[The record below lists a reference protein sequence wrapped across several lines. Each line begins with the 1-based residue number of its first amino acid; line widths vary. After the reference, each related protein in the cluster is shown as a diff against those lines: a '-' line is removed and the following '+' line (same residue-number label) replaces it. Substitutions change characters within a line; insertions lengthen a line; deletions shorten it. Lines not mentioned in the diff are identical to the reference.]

1 METKRKW
8 NPEDELEGTDELM
21 HSGAVPEETV
31 YSLDDILREYG
42 GEDDLPPAAEPVET
56 PEPPAPEEDTAGQQE
71 DAPPEDITPE
81 DLATQ
86 HSEPESDALSDTPE
100 AETAPEPE
108 AAAQEDAEPSAPP
121 EAPAGET
128 DLTDTAA
135 FIGQQVG
142 EAIGLDEEPDEEESE
157 PEEDTSGGLLQ
168 FFLDARRR
176 TAQKRP
182 HKKGAAADMEQAA
195 AAMTAT
201 VEETRAEAE
210 SAKEAVENAKNG
222 ENVVEMPTPKAKFFR
237 DSLGRIQDK
246 AHDFADNM
254 YADAEKAGDD
264 SGGVPGTDEEEAPPE
279 KKRSWRERRPR
290 KEPPKAPD
298 LSAEELASRY
308 RLGLR
313 FMRQRLYYTF
323 ALILVLLYLSIA
335 EGCGFPLPAALLD
348 HRVMSGVLTWGLA
361 LGTAIELDVLWMG
374 LTAHWR
380 GKPGL
385 HTITALAVLATL
397 LDGLVSALVG
407 REGPLPFS
415 AMALVSLFGAAW
427 GAYDRKKAL
436 YLSCRVASNSSQPYR
451 VTLDENQWDGISG
464 FNREEGTVEGFGSQ
478 VQGMDGAQRIYRT
491 WTPVLIVAAVVC
503 AVVSSVGCGRPALL
517 PWCLSTILV
526 AAAPV
531 SGLLAFGQPY
541 LRLTRRLDRSGAVLA
556 GWEGAASMRG
566 KANILVKDEDLFPEG
581 SVIMKSIKH
590 SEGVSLEKLTGCT
603 ASMLRSADSGLYRLF
618 DTELRRQG
626 GFYRRV
632 DNLECYEAGG
642 LTADIRGEQV
652 LIGTSGFLTVMNI
665 RLENG
670 MKLRR
675 TVYCVINKKL
685 AGFFSLDYEMSHY
698 SKAAVRAL
706 VKGGVRPVLVTRD
719 FNIIPSML
727 QTLHD
732 LPVSQMEFPPIER
745 RWELSEPG
753 RPHNPVLGALLTR
766 EGMGSYSD
774 AVLGGRRLCA
784 VVRLNAW
791 IAVLASLVGVV
802 LSFYLTWSLAFASL
816 TPLTMLG
823 FLLLWAVP
831 NLVISGAADQF

>member
-1 METKRKW
+1 METKRNW
-8 NPEDELEGTDELM
+8 NPVDELEGTDELM

-42 GEDDLPPAAEPVET
+42 GEDDLPPAAD
-56 PEPPAPEEDTAGQQE
+56 ADGQQE
-71 DAPPEDITPE
+71 EAPPEDVTPE
-81 DLATQ
+81 DSQPHHT
-86 HSEPESDALSDTPE
+86 EPESDALSDAPE
-100 AETAPEPE
+100 AETLQEKEKAAPEDEEPPLL
-108 AAAQEDAEPSAPP
+108 QEE
-121 EAPAGET
+121 PAGET

-142 EAIGLDEEPDEEESE
+142 EAIGQDTEEDEAE
-157 PEEDTSGGLLQ
+157 PEEEDISGGLLQ
-168 FFLDARRR
+168 FFRDARRR
-176 TAQKRP
+176 ATQKQLR
-182 HKKGAAADMEQAA
+182 KKDGSEDMAQAA

-201 VEETRAEAE
+201 VEEARAEAE
-210 SAKEAVENAKNG
+210 SAREAA

-254 YADAEKAGDD
+254 YTEAEKPGDD
-264 SGGVPGTDEEEAPPE
+264 SGSVPGTDEEETPSE
-279 KKRSWRERRPR
+279 KKRPWRERRPR
-290 KEPPKAPD
+290 KEPPKPPD

-348 HRVMSGVLTWGLA
+348 HQVMSGVLTWGLA
-361 LGTAIELDVLWMG
+361 LGAAIELDVLWMG
-374 LTAHWR
+374 LTAPWR

-397 LDGLVSALVG
+397 LDGLLSALVG

-436 YLSCRVASNSSQPYR
+436 YLSCRVAANSSQPYR
-451 VTLDENQWDGISG
+451 VTLDENQWDGISA
-464 FNREEGTVEGFGSQ
+464 FNREEGTAEGFGSQ
-478 VQGMDGAQRIYRT
+478 IQSMDGAQRIYRT
-491 WTPVLIVAAVVC
+491 WAPVLIAAAVVC
-503 AVVSSVGCGRPALL
+503 SVISSVGCGRPKLL

-581 SVIMKSIKH
+581 SIIMKSIKH
-590 SEGVSLEKLTGCT
+590 IEGVSLEKLTACT
-603 ASMLRSADSGLYRLF
+603 ASMLRGAGSGLYHLF
-618 DTELRRQG
+618 DAELRRQG
-626 GFYRRV
+626 GLYRRV
-632 DNLECYEAGG
+632 DDLEYYEAGG

-652 LIGTSGFLTVMNI
+652 LIGTSGFLNVMNI
-665 RLENG
+665 KLENG

-719 FNIIPSML
+719 FNVIPSML
-727 QTLHD
+727 QNLHD
-732 LPVSQMEFPPIER
+732 LPVDQMEFPPIER

-753 RPHNPVLGALLTR
+753 KPHNPVLGALLTR

-831 NLVISGAADQF
+831 NLVITGAADQF

>member
-1 METKRKW
+1 MENKRNW
-8 NPEDELEGTDELM
+8 NPVDELEGTDELM

-42 GEDDLPPAAEPVET
+42 EEAPPPQAVEPAET
-56 PEPPAPEEDTAGQQE
+56 PEPEPEAA
-71 DAPPEDITPE
+71 DAETEATPE
-81 DLATQ
+81 AEFPAAEERAS
-86 HSEPESDALSDTPE
+86 SEPESDAQPD
-100 AETAPEPE
+100 AEEDETTPEPE
-108 AAAQEDAEPSAPP
+108 TVAPEEEEPSAPP
-121 EAPAGET
+121 EEPAGET

-142 EAIGLDEEPDEEESE
+142 EAIGLDAEPDEEE
-157 PEEDTSGGLLQ
+157 PDEEDTSGGLLQ
-168 FFLDARRR
+168 FFLDARHRG
-176 TAQKRP
+176 A
-182 HKKGAAADMEQAA
+182 KKQMREKDSAEDMAQAA

-201 VEETRAEAE
+201 VEEARAEAE
-210 SAKEAVENAKNG
+210 SAKEAAENA
-222 ENVVEMPTPKAKFFR
+222 ENVVEMPTPKGKLFR
-237 DSLGRIQDK
+237 DSLGRIQDR
-246 AHDFADNM
+246 ANDFADNM
-254 YADAEKAGDD
+254 FAEAEKPGGDT
-264 SGGVPGTDEEEAPPE
+264 SNVPGTDEEETPPE
-279 KKRSWRERRPR
+279 KKRPWRERRPR
-290 KEPPKAPD
+290 KELPKAPD

-323 ALILVLLYLSIA
+323 ILFLVLLYLSIA
-335 EGCGFPLPAALLD
+335 EGCGLPLPAALLN
-348 HRVMSGVLTWGLA
+348 HQVMSGVLTWGLA
-361 LGTAIELDVLWMG
+361 LGAAIELDILWMG
-374 LTAHWR
+374 LTAPWR
-380 GKPGL
+380 GRPGL
-385 HTITALAVLATL
+385 HTITSLAVLATL

-407 REGPLPFS
+407 REGPLPF
-415 AMALVSLFGAAW
+415 AALALLSLFGAAW

-436 YLSCRVASNSSQPYR
+436 YLSCRTASNSSQPYR
-451 VTLDENQWDGISG
+451 VTLDEDQWDGISA
-464 FNREEGTVEGFGSQ
+464 FNREEGTAEGFGSQ
-478 VQGMDGAQRIYRT
+478 IQGMDGAQRIYRT
-491 WTPVLIVAAVVC
+491 WTPVLIVAAIVC

-526 AAAPV
+526 AAAPI

-556 GWEGAASMRG
+556 GWDGAVSMRG

-603 ASMLRSADSGLYRLF
+603 ASMLRSAGSGLYHLF

-652 LIGTSGFLTVMNI
+652 LIGTFGFLNVMNI
-665 RLENG
+665 KLENG

-685 AGFFSLDYEMSHY
+685 AGFFSLDYDMSHY
-698 SKAAVRAL
+698 SKAAIHAL

-719 FNIIPSML
+719 FNVIPSML
-727 QTLHD
+727 QTLYA
-732 LPVSQMEFPPIER
+732 LPVSQMEYPPIER
-745 RWELSEPG
+745 RWELSEQG
-753 RPHNPVLGALLTR
+753 KPHNPVLGALLTR

-802 LSFYLTWSLAFASL
+802 LAFYLTWSLAFASL
-816 TPLTMLG
+816 TPLTMLV

-831 NLVISGAADQF
+831 NLAISRAADQF